1 MKSSTLIAIASLS
14 LLASVGARA
23 DEADGSQYA
32 LKFDSSRA
40 RAEVMAEARAEA
52 SADKSVPASAKVAPR
67 VQSSLERATVRA
79 EAAQALRAG
88 LIPFGEAA

>member
-1 MKSSTLIAIASLS
+1 MKSSALIAIASLA

-32 LKFDSSRA
+32 LQFQSTRSSSD
-40 RAEVMAEARAEA
+40 VTAEARAEA
-52 SADKSVPASAKVAPR
+52 RADKTIPSASKVHPGAK
-67 VQSSLERATVRA
+67 SGMDRATVRN

-88 LIPFGEAA
+88 QIPFGEAA